1 MTVPEQ
7 VGQAAAGEGDEH
19 IAPSAGC
26 SRYFTNDFVD
36 RLGGADPA
44 PIGGTSAPARD
55 AGEDAGRSAAAGG

>member
-19 IAPSAGC
+19 IAPSAGG

-36 RLGGADPA
+36 CLGGAD
-44 PIGGTSAPARD
+44 APAID
-55 AGEDAGRSAAAGG
+55 GAAAHPREGSDEAGPAGAARG